1 MEIQIDELINNDPVW
16 SGQNERLVSKPYSHI
31 LLKPGK
37 NFRLNLILQINRILN
52 LPKDQLA
59 IVSQIIELL
68 HNSSLLIDDIE
79 DNAPL
84 RRGQT
89 TSHLIFGIPS
99 TINTA
104 NYMYFKAMQLV
115 SRLTTDQALYHEL
128 IIIFNEEL
136 INLHR
141 GQGLDIY
148 WRDFLPEIIPTQ
160 EMYLNMVMNKTG
172 GLFRLTLRLMETLS
186 PSSHHGHSLVPF
198 INLLGIIYQIRDD
211 YLNLKDFQMCN
222 EKGFAED
229 ITEGKLS
236 FPIVHALNFTKAE
249 HQTEQH
255 EEILRILLLRT
266 NDIDLKSKL
275 IEILEFRTD
284 SLNYTKN
291 FINKLVNMIKKDN
304 ENKYLPD
311 LTTHPS
317 TNTTPNLHEELLY
330 IIDHLSEL

>member
-1 MEIQIDELINNDPVW
+1 MEAKIDELINNDPVW
-16 SGQNERLVSKPYSHI
+16 SSQNESLISKPYNHI

-37 NFRLNLILQINRILN
+37 NFRLNLIVQINRVMN

-59 IVSQIIELL
+59 IVSQIVELL

-89 TSHLIFGIPS
+89 TSHLIFGVPS

-104 NYMYFKAMQLV
+104 NYMYFRAMQLV
-115 SRLTTDQALYHEL
+115 SQLTTKEPLYHNL
-128 IIIFNEEL
+128 ITIFNEEL

-160 EMYLNMVMNKTG
+160 EMYSNMVMNKTG
-172 GLFRLTLRLMETLS
+172 GLFRLTLRLMEALS

-211 YLNLKDFQMCN
+211 YLNLKDFQMSS

-236 FPIVHALNFTKAE
+236 FPIVHALNFTKTKG
-249 HQTEQH
+249 QTEQH
-255 EEILRILLLRT
+255 NEILRILLLRT
-266 NDIDLKSKL
+266 SDKDIKLKL
-275 IEILEFRTD
+275 IQILEFDTN
-284 SLNYTKN
+284 SLAYTKN
-291 FINKLVNMIKKDN
+291 FINQLVNMIKNDN

-311 LTTHPS
+311 LASHSDTAT
-317 TNTTPNLHEELLY
+317 NLHDELLY

>member
-1 MEIQIDELINNDPVW
+1 MEVQIDELINNDPVW
-16 SGQNERLVSKPYSHI
+16 SSQNETLISKPYNHI

-52 LPKDQLA
+52 LPEDQLA
-59 IVSQIIELL
+59 IISQLIEFL

-115 SRLTTDQALYHEL
+115 SQLTAEPLLYHKL
-128 IIIFNEEL
+128 MTIFNEEL

-198 INLLGIIYQIRDD
+198 INLLGMIYQIRDD
-211 YLNLKDFQMCN
+211 YLNLKDFKMSN

-236 FPIVHALNFTKAE
+236 FPIIHALNFTKNE
-249 HQTEQH
+249 RQTEQH
-255 EEILRILLLRT
+255 DEIIRILLLRT
-266 NDIDLKSKL
+266 NDTDLKLKL
-275 IEILEFRTD
+275 IEILEFQTN
-284 SLNYTKN
+284 SLNHTKD
-291 FINKLVNMIKKDN
+291 FINRLVNMIKNDD

-311 LTTHPS
+311 LTQHSDTS
-317 TNTTPNLHEELLY
+317 TNLHDELLY

>member
-1 MEIQIDELINNDPVW
+1 MEVEIDELINNVPVW
-16 SGQNERLVSKPYSHI
+16 SSQNENLVSKPYNHI

-52 LPKDQLA
+52 LPEDQLA
-59 IVSQIIELL
+59 IVSQLIEFL

-79 DNAPL
+79 DNASL

-115 SRLTTDQALYHEL
+115 SQLTAEPLLYRKL
-128 IIIFNEEL
+128 MTIFNEEL

-172 GLFRLTLRLMETLS
+172 GLFRLTLRAHGNVVSFLS
-186 PSSHHGHSLVPF
+186 PRPF
-198 INLLGIIYQIRDD
+198 AGSIHKSFRYD
-211 YLNLKDFQMCN
+211 
-222 EKGFAED
+222 
-229 ITEGKLS
+229 LS
-236 FPIVHALNFTKAE
+236 
-249 HQTEQH
+249 
-255 EEILRILLLRT
+255 
-266 NDIDLKSKL
+266 D
-275 IEILEFRTD
+275 
-284 SLNYTKN
+284 
-291 FINKLVNMIKKDN
+291 
-304 ENKYLPD
+304 
-311 LTTHPS
+311 
-317 TNTTPNLHEELLY
+317 
-330 IIDHLSEL
+330 

>member
-1 MEIQIDELINNDPVW
+1 MEVQIEELINNNPVW
-16 SGQNERLVSKPYSHI
+16 SSQNESLISKPYNHI

-52 LPKDQLA
+52 LPEDQLA
-59 IVSQIIELL
+59 IVSQLIEFL

-79 DNAPL
+79 DNASL

-115 SRLTTDQALYHEL
+115 SQLTAEPLLYRKL
-128 IIIFNEEL
+128 MTIFNEEL

-186 PSSHHGHSLVPF
+186 PSSHHVHSLVPF
-198 INLLGIIYQIRDD
+198 INLLGMIYQIRDD
-211 YLNLKDFQMCN
+211 YLNLKDFKMSN

-236 FPIVHALNFTKAE
+236 FPIIHALNFTKTE
-249 HQTEQH
+249 RQTEQH
-255 EEILRILLLRT
+255 DEIIRILLLRT
-266 NDIDLKSKL
+266 NDTDLKLKL
-275 IEILEFRTD
+275 IEILEFQTN
-284 SLNYTKN
+284 SLNYTKD
-291 FINKLVNMIKKDN
+291 FINQLVNMIKNDD

-311 LTTHPS
+311 LTPHSNTS
-317 TNTTPNLHEELLY
+317 TNLHDELLY